1 MRNLFYTKIDSLFKT
16 KGILSSKT
24 SLKQKL
30 LFVASK
36 RVDNEGLL
44 IKERT
49 NEKWMY
55 FYKGIKGFIYEEGYE
70 YEILVSYHSSQENS
84 TDSCFSLVRV
94 LTKTKKESYNLPN

>member
-1 MRNLFYTKIDSLFKT
+1 MKNLLHAKIDSLFKT
-16 KGILSSKT
+16 MRLSNSKT
-24 SLKQKL
+24 TQRQKL

-36 RVDNEGLL
+36 RIINKGLL

-49 NEKWMY
+49 NEKWTY
-55 FYKGIKGFIYEEGYE
+55 FYKDIKGFMYEDGYE

-84 TDSCFSLVRV
+84 ADSCFSLVRV